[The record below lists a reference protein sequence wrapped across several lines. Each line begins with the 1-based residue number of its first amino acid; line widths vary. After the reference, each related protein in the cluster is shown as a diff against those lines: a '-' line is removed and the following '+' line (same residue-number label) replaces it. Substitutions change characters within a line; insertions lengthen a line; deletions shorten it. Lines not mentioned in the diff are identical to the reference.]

1 MNENLNYDKD
11 KQKNIFEPLRKSKS
25 IHEINAREKNKRR
38 YFMIVG
44 ASFGLILCLTAL
56 VIFKKEMS
64 EEITGII
71 YTIAGIFG
79 ACLTEAYNFEFGFFK
94 KKFRNKNKLK
104 KNPEKN

>member
-1 MNENLNYDKD
+1 MSKNLNYQDN
-11 KQKNIFEPLRKSKS
+11 QKNIFSPLRKSKN

-44 ASFGLILCLTAL
+44 ASCGLVLCLTAL
-56 VIFKKEMS
+56 IIFKKEMS

-79 ACLTEAYNFEFGFFK
+79 ACLTEAYNFEFGFFR
-94 KKFRNKNKLK
+94 KKFRNKNKSK
-104 KNPEKN
+104 KN

>member
-1 MNENLNYDKD
+1 MDENLNYQNNK
-11 KQKNIFEPLRKSKS
+11 KSIFAPLRKSRKV
-25 IHEINAREKNKRR
+25 HEINAREKNKRR

-44 ASFGLILCLTAL
+44 ASFGLILCLTTL
-56 VIFKKEMS
+56 VIFKEEIS

-94 KKFRNKNKLK
+94 KKFRNKNKTK
-104 KNPEKN
+104 KN

>member
-1 MNENLNYDKD
+1 MNENSNYQSEK
-11 KQKNIFEPLRKSKS
+11 KNNFEPLRKPKS
-25 IHEINAREKNKRR
+25 LREINAHEKNKRR

-44 ASFGLILCLTAL
+44 ASCGLVLCLTTL

-94 KKFRNKNKLK
+94 KKFRNKNKSK
-104 KNPEKN
+104 KN